1 MAGPTFF
8 VILDPTQENQ
18 PAWVRAI
25 DIVSQTGAHLHV
37 FCCDYVEDDD
47 LVNFKSRSDA
57 KRQTLKKAKA
67 FVEALIAPQ
76 KKKGLSI
83 STEVIWNAG
92 WYQAASHASARVA
105 ADMIIKSSYSHKGR
119 QHPLHER
126 SDFYLIRNSTCPVLL
141 TKSGERLK
149 IKSVLAAVTLEKGKK
164 DHVQLNN
171 RIVAAAQRVSR
182 SARADL
188 QLVAALTDEP
198 NIIRLLEL
206 HIDEDQGV
214 QTEQELIASR
224 YGVEAKKVHV
234 RKGQATTVITRA
246 VRDSGAQVLVLGTK
260 ARKGLKGALLGNT
273 AEKVLDKLEIDIL
286 VVN

>member
-8 VILDPTQENQ
+8 VILDPTQEKQ
-18 PAWVRAI
+18 PAWVRAV
-25 DIVSQTGAHLHV
+25 DIAMQTGAHLHV
-37 FCCDYVEDDD
+37 FCCDYVEDAD
-47 LVNFKSRSDA
+47 LVKFKSRSDA
-57 KRQTLKKAKA
+57 KRQTLKKARE
-67 FVEALIAPQ
+67 FVEGLIAPQ

-105 ADMIIKSSYSHKGR
+105 ADMIIKSSYARKGR

-126 SDFYLIRNSTCPVLL
+126 SDFYLIRNSPCPVLL
-141 TKSGERLK
+141 TKSGEPHKLK
-149 IKSVLAAVTLEKGKK
+149 TVLAAVTLEKGKK
-164 DHVQLNN
+164 EHIQLNS
-171 RIVAAAQRVSR
+171 RIVSAAQRMSR
-182 SARADL
+182 SAKADL
-188 QLVAALTDEP
+188 QLVAALTDDP
-198 NIIRLLEL
+198 NIPRLLDM

-214 QTEQELIASR
+214 QTTQEMIASR
-224 YGVEAKKVHV
+224 FGVTPAKVHV
-234 RKGQATTVITRA
+234 RKGKATTVILRA

-273 AEKVLDKLEIDIL
+273 AEKILDKLEIDIL